1 MGQLGQGQAIVIW
14 KSQDPS
20 PGQMALTMHSHLAR
34 QRSRDMSLSLSL
46 GSHTSSLTA
55 SLRGLFLSPKAYPL
69 WKSLFQNIMALPLR
83 ILSPGGPEQSTKLAE
98 PQPFLLNGKV
108 SPGSRTQGLSLR
120 QSSLM
125 GKKRGNQAG
134 KESPGEGNKLPGNS
148 NPSSIPVPACNQ
160 AHFPVLPNPLHCD
173 SQE

>member
-34 QRSRDMSLSLSL
+34 QRNPDTSLSLSL

-69 WKSLFQNIMALPLR
+69 WKSLFQDIMALPLR

-125 GKKRGNQAG
+125 GEKKRQSGWEREPWG
-134 KESPGEGNKLPGNS
+134 GE
-148 NPSSIPVPACNQ
+148 
-160 AHFPVLPNPLHCD
+160 
-173 SQE
+173 